1 MFGGHDWV
9 NPRLIFSRLSG
20 AILLL
25 IPNSGDKEKGTGKD
39 INKIITLL
47 EEEKNENPWMLK
59 ISPELWNIR

>member
-47 EEEKNENPWMLK
+47 EEEKNENP
-59 ISPELWNIR
+59 